1 MLEKFNNW
9 LIGQSLIIPNCLP
22 GFAEQPLVVGA
33 VAEDPDRPD
42 DDLLRLGR
50 LGPVET
56 PHESAGD
63 ALCVEQGG
71 VLVVVVGHVG
81 HGPYTPV
88 FE

>member
-1 MLEKFNNW
+1 M
-9 LIGQSLIIPNCLP
+9 PNCLP
-22 GFAEQPLVVGA
+22 GLAEQPLVVGA

-50 LGPVET
+50 LGPVEA
-56 PHESAGD
+56 PHEGAGD
-63 ALCVEQGG
+63 ALGVEQGG